1 MVIIKLKD
9 SAIENIDTDMTC
21 YDEGCPT
28 CGYGSDYCTEIVI
41 KFSDNNYIRAE
52 YHDSYDYSDT
62 FSIGYF
68 VRLFCQNIQNIE
80 SMTKDEFIG
89 WFKATVS
96 NDFYNDVKF
105 YF

>member
-28 CGYGSDYCTEIVI
+28 CGYGSDYCTEVVI
-41 KFSDNNYIRAE
+41 KFSDNSYIHAE
-52 YHDSYDYSDT
+52 YHESDDCSDT

-105 YF
+105 Y